1 MSHRNINTKL
11 ILMIIALVSF
21 SVMFSISIVGPLL
34 NEIAIQENIPL
45 GANPN
50 TVIGVIFSAG
60 TLALALFQIPFAA
73 LADKI
78 GRKKVVLI
86 GTFLL
91 SIVVLLIGYVGDIST
106 IAGLRNIYFLGLDG
120 SLMLLG
126 TLRTLQGVFAAAT
139 WPILMA
145 LVVIYFKEENM
156 GLAMGIFGAS
166 FGLGMSLGPVIGLSL
181 VALLNIY
188 SPFILS
194 ALFGFISTAAI
205 FLLPREEKKIVRK
218 EKKKFVMDRRLM
230 ILSFIAFMLLYSMG
244 SIVVIYPRF
253 MRNILGMDVKDVA
266 IAMAAASL
274 TYTFLQPL
282 TGKVAD
288 KIDKRLIILSA
299 GIPFLF
305 IISSFGYAKDLMTIT
320 ILMMLFGVLGGF
332 IFPASNSLVG
342 VIAPEGMENLYS
354 GFYNMMLSLG
364 VTVSPIVIG
373 ILSDL
378 FGYGYAYLSNGTL
391 MFIVLIMFLSI
402 WNDLETS

>member
-1 MSHRNINTKL
+1 
-11 ILMIIALVSF
+11 MIIALVSF

-50 TVIGVIFSAG
+50 TAIGVIFSAG

-91 SIVVLLIGYVGDIST
+91 SIVVLLIGYIGDVST

-166 FGLGMSLGPVIGLSL
+166 FGLGMSLGPVIGLSF

-205 FLLPREEKKIVRK
+205 FLLPREEKVVRR
-218 EKKKFVMDRRLM
+218 EKKKFVMDRRLI

-253 MRNILGMDVKDVA
+253 MRNTLGMDVKDVA

-282 TGKVAD
+282 TGKIAD
-288 KIDKRLIILSA
+288 KIDKRWIILSA

-320 ILMMLFGVLGGF
+320 TLMMLFGVLGGF

-378 FGYGYAYLSNGTL
+378 FGYGYAYLSNGIL

-402 WNDLETS
+402 WKDLETI